1 MIWNE
6 VQRRVWP
13 QRGHM
18 FIAVES
24 TKLCAPAERDVGRK
38 HGTPNGARSL
48 VEFRIY
54 KHLVP
59 PEPKLVLIVFLN
71 LVLALT
77 AMAKNVDDVVV
88 LKNGDRMTGEI
99 KGLQSG
105 ELRIKSDYMAEA
117 VRLDWTKVERLESKS
132 TFMILLVDGKL
143 VTDVMRVLP
152 TNSSEVPNFLIGS
165 SIRVPQLDV
174 IRITPADRQFWKRL
188 EGSIDFGFSFTS
200 GNDQYQTQLTATT
213 TYRTGDHS
221 FTASVD
227 SAFSGQTEGTSLTRT
242 QFTFDY
248 RKQLNQN
255 WYVGGLFDLL
265 RSDQQSLN
273 RRATVGGLVGRNL
286 VQTEQTRLSVFGG
299 VAGARENYSESI
311 GSPKSTNAD
320 AIAGADFATFRFNR
334 TDIRSRLSLF
344 PSLTTPGRMRLQAT
358 SDLRIKIVK
367 DLWWGFHIYENFD
380 SRPPVRADK
389 NDLGVSTSLGWKF

>member
-1 MIWNE
+1 MI
-6 VQRRVWP
+6 R
-13 QRGHM
+13 
-18 FIAVES
+18 AA
-24 TKLCAPAERDVGRK
+24 L
-38 HGTPNGARSL
+38 
-48 VEFRIY
+48 
-54 KHLVP
+54 
-59 PEPKLVLIVFLN
+59 LVLLTC
-71 LVLALT
+71 LLALT
-77 AMAKNVDDVVV
+77 APAKNVDDVVV

-117 VRLDWTKVERLESKS
+117 VRLDWARIERLESKS

-143 VTDVMRVLP
+143 VTDVMRLLP
-152 TNSSEVPNFLIGS
+152 TNSSEAPNFIIGS
-165 SIRVPQLDV
+165 SMRVPQLDV
-174 IRITPADRQFWKRL
+174 IRITPADRRFWKRL

-221 FTASVD
+221 FTAYVD
-227 SAFSGQTEGTSLTRT
+227 SALSGQTEGTSLTRN

-248 RKQLNQN
+248 RKQLSNR

-265 RSDQQSLN
+265 HSEQQSLN
-273 RRATVGGLVGRNL
+273 LRTTVGGLVGRNV
-286 VQTEQTRLSVFGG
+286 VQTERTRLSIFGG
-299 VAGARENYSESI
+299 AAVARENYSAAI
-311 GSPKSTNAD
+311 GTPKSTNVD
-320 AIAGADFATFRFNR
+320 AIAGTDFATFRFSR
-334 TDIRSRLSLF
+334 TDIRSRFSLF

-380 SRPPVRADK
+380 SKPPVRADK